1 MMKNLIKYIAI
12 FAIVFSFTSCDEE
25 SNFKESDI
33 SLTSV
38 YTLTE
43 ITGTNAAFKINIYKQ
58 KNILTEY
65 SSVDKLKSYET
76 SGFVDS
82 STDTNYEVTVNKLDD
97 GVSSSYVLSGD
108 KLTGTGTLTVD
119 GVTVFNVVIAE
130 DQIYN

>member
-1 MMKNLIKYIAI
+1 MKNLIKYIAI

-43 ITGTNAAFKINIYKQ
+43 ITGANAAFKINIYKQ

-119 GVTVFNVVIAE
+119 GGTVFNVVIAE